1 MFNFCLDD
9 KIQKKVSIN
18 NIISVVLI
26 PHRIEYEK
34 VNLFKDMWYTS
45 QEIRT
50 IRLDALNEINKY
62 AFKKGMSMKKAHDEL
77 YKS

>member
-18 NIISVVLI
+18 NIVSVILVPDI
-26 PHRIEYEK
+26 TDYKNI
-34 VNLFKDMWYTS
+34 NLLKDIWYTS
-45 QEIRT
+45 QEIRK
-50 IRLDALNEINKY
+50 IRLDALREINKH
-62 AFKKGMSMKKAHDEL
+62 AATKGMSMKKAHDEL

>member
-18 NIISVVLI
+18 NIISVILI
-26 PHRIEYEK
+26 PHRIEYEN
-34 VNLFKDMWYTS
+34 VNICQDIWYTT
-45 QEIRT
+45 QEIRK
-50 IRLDALNEINKY
+50 IRLDALREINKH
-62 AFKKGMSMKKAHDEL
+62 AAIKGMSMKKAHDEL